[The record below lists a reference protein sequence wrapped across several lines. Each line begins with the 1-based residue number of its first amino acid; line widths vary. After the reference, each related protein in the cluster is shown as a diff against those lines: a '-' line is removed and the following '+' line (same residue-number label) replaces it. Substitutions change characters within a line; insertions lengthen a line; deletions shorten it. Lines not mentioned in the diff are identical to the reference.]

1 MFLKSIF
8 RIRDSV
14 TYLMEK
20 NYPDEIRRPIILP
33 IEWRASLVM
42 DNGLTEVVTL
52 PRMPSVR
59 NMLNSVAMD
68 IMYYQSPLYR
78 TEVFFIKNFEQL

>member
-1 MFLKSIF
+1 M
-8 RIRDSV
+8 D
-14 TYLMEK
+14 K
-20 NYPDEIRRPIILP
+20 NYPNENRRPIILP
-33 IEWRASLVM
+33 IEWRAGLVM
-42 DNGLTEVVTL
+42 DDGLTEVVTL

-78 TEVFFIKNFEQL
+78 TEVFFFRLKIQLIR

>member
-1 MFLKSIF
+1 M
-8 RIRDSV
+8 
-14 TYLMEK
+14 TYLMDK
-20 NYPDEIRRPIILP
+20 NYPDENRRPIILP
-33 IEWRASLVM
+33 IEWRAALVM
-42 DNGLTEVVTL
+42 DDGLTEVVTL

-78 TEVFFIKNFEQL
+78 TEVIL